1 MIRCATVLGSL
12 LLLSPGWAINKCT
25 TPDGRISYQDEAC
38 PAGHAQRLDIP
49 NPPARQAAG
58 PASAGREPV
67 GVPGDPARKAE
78 AGNAAPRQRPGSDKV
93 VYTGPRG
100 GRYTIGPSGRKN
112 YLPRDKQ

>member
-1 MIRCATVLGSL
+1 M
-12 LLLSPGWAINKCT
+12 
-25 TPDGRISYQDEAC
+25 
-38 PAGHAQRLDIP
+38 
-49 NPPARQAAG
+49 
-58 PASAGREPV
+58 
-67 GVPGDPARKAE
+67 PGDPARKAE